1 MSQQNQRLYEFG
13 PFRLD
18 AGRRLLLRDGEPVK
32 VFPKEFDTLLALV
45 ERSGEELDKDELMRR
60 VWGDTIVE
68 ESNLAKNISALRKVL
83 GESPSQ
89 HQYIV
94 TVPGQGYRFVAGV
107 RAAAFDEVQVHEHT
121 RAELTIGE
129 ADGEIGGQGE
139 GESGLSNPS
148 ASVRHHISPSPLLP
162 VPPSLLVPVTTSV
175 QPNHQRVRVVGA
187 VLLVLAAVATLFS
200 FYRLQRQKIVPP
212 PAFQNTEVKRLTL
225 NGDPRAVALSPD
237 GKFFAYVLNDS
248 EMKRSLWLGHVDGG
262 EPRQLL
268 PPAEVFYPALTFAP
282 DASSLYFTGTDNM
295 SSTNGAL
302 YRLPVFGGVSEK
314 VKEKV
319 RNRIT
324 FSPDGKQFA
333 FVRGGSDRTS
343 VLVIAE
349 TAGTAEREIASRPAD
364 SGFSPQSPSWSP
376 DGSLIAVGASND
388 ESGQSA
394 GIFLVSV
401 ADGFLKP
408 LTTTGWKEV
417 SMTAWLKD
425 SSGLIAVASDK
436 RFGWDSQLWHVS
448 YPAAEVRRIASDLNT
463 YSYTA
468 TISADSKALLAVRGQ
483 HQSNIWLAPAN
494 NLASAKQITFD
505 MLGRNNG
512 WNGLDWTPDGRVVFT
527 ASMDVGQ
534 TLWSTAA
541 DGSEK
546 KQLLPTGYVNLHP
559 TVTSDGRYVV
569 FESDRSGATE
579 VWRANIDGSDLRQLT
594 GGGKNSQP
602 HVSPDGKWVVYRS
615 RYGDSF
621 ALWRV
626 SIDGGEPNRLTDQ
639 TASWPRFSPDGKL
652 IACGYGSKLAVLP
665 IEGGQPIKLFDLP
678 RLANFNN
685 GVRWTPDG
693 KSVTYRDW
701 ANGIWM
707 QPLNESK
714 PHRIEN
720 LPSEKLYSY
729 DWSRDGKFFAFT
741 RGKELRDLVLIRDLR

>member
-1 MSQQNQRLYEFG
+1 MSEQNRHIYEFG

-18 AGRRLLLRDGEPVK
+18 AGRRLLLREGEPVK

-45 ERSGEELDKDELMRR
+45 ERSGEELDKDELMQR

-121 RAELTIGE
+121 RAELTIE
-129 ADGEIGGQGE
+129 EEVEPDGETRRRGDGE
-139 GESGLSNPS
+139 KES
-148 ASVRHHISPSPLLP
+148 ARLLR
-162 VPPSLLVPVTTSV
+162 VFPSLRLSRG
-175 QPNHQRVRVVGA
+175 HIAVGA
-187 VLLVLAAVATLFS
+187 VVLVLAAVATLFS
-200 FYRLQRQKIVPP
+200 LYRLQRQKIVPP
-212 PAFQNTEVKRLTL
+212 PAFQHTEVKRLTL

-237 GKFFAYVLNDS
+237 GKFFAYVLNDT
-248 EMKRSLWLGHVDGG
+248 ELKRSLWLGHVDGG
-262 EPRQLL
+262 EPRQLI

-282 DASSLYFTGTDNM
+282 DASSLYFTATDNM
-295 SSTNGAL
+295 SSSNGAL
-302 YRLPVFGGVSEK
+302 FRLPVFGGVAEK
-314 VKEKV
+314 VKDRV

-333 FVRGGSDRTS
+333 SVRGEPDRKS
-343 VLVIAE
+343 VLVIADV
-349 TAGTAEREIASRPAD
+349 AGTAEREIASRPAD

-388 ESGQSA
+388 ESGQDA
-394 GIFLVSV
+394 EIFLINV
-401 ADGFLKP
+401 ADGVLKP

-417 SMTAWLKD
+417 SMTGWLKD
-425 SSGLIAVASDK
+425 STGLIAVASDK

-448 YPAAEVRRIASDLNT
+448 YPAGEVRRIASDLNT

-468 TISADSKALLAVRGQ
+468 TLSADSKALLAVRGQ
-483 HQSNIWLAPAN
+483 HQSNIWLAPAD
-494 NLASAKQITFD
+494 NLANPKQITFD

-527 ASMDVGQ
+527 ASMEVGQ
-534 TLWSTAA
+534 TLWSTVA

-546 KQLLPTGYVNLHP
+546 KQLLPTGHVNLHP

-579 VWRANIDGSDLRQLT
+579 IWRANIDGSDLRQLT
-594 GGGKNSQP
+594 TGGKNTQP
-602 HVSPDGKWVVYRS
+602 HVSPDGRWVVYRS
-615 RYGDSF
+615 RYSNSF

-626 SIDGGEPNRLTDQ
+626 SIDGGEPARLTEQ

-652 IACGYGSKLAVLP
+652 IACAYGSKLAILP
-665 IEGGQPIKLFDLP
+665 LEGGQPLKLFDVP

-701 ANGIWM
+701 ANGIWK
-707 QPLNESK
+707 QPLDGSK
-714 PHRIEN
+714 PQRIEN
-720 LPSEKLYSY
+720 LPNEKLYSY

-741 RGKELRDLVLIRDLR
+741 RGRELRDLVLIRDLR